1 MNLEQQEEVER
12 ATRMMIDALP
22 PGITS
27 DIMANAALSV
37 LAVALAALRPE
48 HRIEML
54 RGLPSALA
62 DLIETLDAAERRGP
76 VQ

>member
-27 DIMANAALSV
+27 DIMANAALS
-37 LAVALAALRPE
+37 VALAALRPE